1 MEIKAL
7 VADSSSKVRKN
18 ITRSLNE
25 IGVRNVVEATD
36 GNQALE
42 LLETGK
48 FDVVFAEWSTQ
59 IGEGEE
65 LVQAVRKLDGK
76 LPIIVTAPQSKK
88 IAELKES
95 CPNASNYLTVPL
107 STEQLRKTVG
117 EYVPSIAG

>member
-42 LLETGK
+42 LLESGK
-48 FDVVFAEWSTQ
+48 FDVVFAEWSTR

-65 LVQAVRKLDGK
+65 LVQAARKLDGK

-88 IAELKES
+88 IAELKKV
-95 CPNASNYLTVPL
+95 CPSASNYLALPF
-107 STEQLRKTVG
+107 STEQMRKTVG